1 MEDPQINAYAPNL
14 HNRRAQPRAPYPL
27 LVPPRREPQ
36 LPESTPKPTNP
47 APAASIES
55 DEGNKQKKKERAI
68 EGAGSPGGGKK
79 LTGGAAR
86 SPGCG
91 CPGNM
96 GGCCA
101 TCCMSSACCISCCC
115 CCCCA
120 AAAACFILCCCGCM
134 PATIARPRLLGFGRG
149 TSAPLTNEEE
159 RKKPKEKKRK
169 KENEKKGA
177 PRGRVEERRRK
188 GCGDGRGEASR
199 GRRIFS
205 WARHVYGFP
214 LTFIETRCRSYVS
227 VELRR
232 ERPWMR
238 L

>member
-1 MEDPQINAYAPNL
+1 VRVPGEHGRLLRHLL
-14 HNRRAQPRAPYPL
+14 HEQRLLHQLLLLLLLRRRGRLLHPL
-27 LVPPRREPQ
+27 LLRMHAGDDR
-36 LPESTPKPTNP
+36 P
-47 APAASIES
+47 APTIRVWS
-55 DEGNKQKKKERAI
+55 GNQPSPTKKRE
-68 EGAGSPGGGKK
+68 
-79 LTGGAAR
+79 
-86 SPGCG
+86 
-91 CPGNM
+91 
-96 GGCCA
+96 
-101 TCCMSSACCISCCC
+101 
-115 CCCCA
+115 
-120 AAAACFILCCCGCM
+120 
-134 PATIARPRLLGFGRG
+134 
-149 TSAPLTNEEE
+149 
-159 RKKPKEKKRK
+159 KKPKEKKRK

>member
-1 MEDPQINAYAPNL
+1 MLMHGISITDGLNHGHPTFSSY
-14 HNRRAQPRAPYPL
+14 H
-27 LVPPRREPQ
+27 PRREPP
-36 LPESTPKPTNP
+36 LPESHPESTPKPTNP

-55 DEGNKQKKKERAI
+55 DETNKQKKKKKRAI

-101 TCCMSSACCISCCC
+101 TCCMSSTCCIS

-120 AAAACFILCCCGCM
+120 AAAACFILCCCCCGCM

-149 TSAPLTNEEE
+149 ANAPEAKM
-159 RKKPKEKKRK
+159 RKKPK
-169 KENEKKGA
+169 
-177 PRGRVEERRRK
+177 
-188 GCGDGRGEASR
+188 
-199 GRRIFS
+199 
-205 WARHVYGFP
+205 
-214 LTFIETRCRSYVS
+214 
-227 VELRR
+227 
-232 ERPWMR
+232 
-238 L
+238 